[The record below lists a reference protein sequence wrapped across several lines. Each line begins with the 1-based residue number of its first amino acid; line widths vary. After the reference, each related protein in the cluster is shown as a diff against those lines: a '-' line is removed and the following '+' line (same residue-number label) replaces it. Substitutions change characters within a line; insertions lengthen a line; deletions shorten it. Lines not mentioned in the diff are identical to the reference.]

1 MILLIFRLFQGL
13 AGGGMTP
20 VAQSILAAAFP
31 PEQRARGFAIYGIA
45 VVLAPAIG
53 PTLGGWLS
61 DNWSWHWCFLINVP
75 VGIGSLVAVALLL
88 PSSTER
94 RKQREAM
101 WRSGNIRFDAIG
113 FALVAG
119 FLGGLELVLDR
130 GQEYDWF
137 GSTFIVVSAA
147 VSVTCL
153 ALFIPWEL
161 LHKDPLIDLRLLVK
175 RQFGTCFAIML
186 CMGAVLIATT
196 QFLPQL
202 LQEDYG
208 YTATVA
214 GLALSPGGVVTM
226 FVFAIVGRLGA
237 VEPKYAIAVGGLIVA
252 GAMYDLTRL
261 YGGLNF
267 GFFAWSRIY
276 LGIGLPLVFNFVTSA
291 SYTGLPPE
299 KTDQA
304 SSLINVAR
312 NLGGSMGVALA
323 QTVLA
328 RREQFHQSRIVEHIG
343 SWNPVYNQTLRQ
355 VENYFK
361 TKPLTGEGASAAQSA
376 VGYVGQQVQAQVSLW
391 AYIDVFF
398 ALSLVGL
405 AITVFAMTLR
415 PNRSAPAHPAH

>member
-1 MILLIFRLFQGL
+1 MFQGL

-31 PEQRARGFAIYGIA
+31 PDQRSRGFAIYGVA

-61 DNWSWHWCFLINVP
+61 DNWSWHWCFFINVP
-75 VGIGSLVAVALLL
+75 VGIASLIAVALLL
-88 PSSTER
+88 PCSPER

-101 WRSGNIRFDAIG
+101 WKSGRIRFDFIG
-113 FALVAG
+113 FALVSA
-119 FLGGLELVLDR
+119 FLGSLEMVLDR

-137 GSTFIVVSAA
+137 GSTFIVTFATISA
-147 VSVTCL
+147 VSLV
-153 ALFIPWEL
+153 LFIPWEL
-161 LHKDPLIDLRLLVK
+161 VRKDPLIDLRLLVS
-175 RQFGTCFAIML
+175 RQFGTCFMIML

-202 LQEDYG
+202 LQDDFG

-226 FVFAIVGRLGA
+226 CVFAVVGRLGF
-237 VEPKYAIAVGGLIVA
+237 VEPKYAIAVGGAIVA
-252 GAMYDLTRL
+252 MAMVDLTRL

-276 LGIGLPLVFNFVTSA
+276 LGIGLPLVFNFVTTA
-291 SYTGLPPE
+291 SYAGLPPE

-312 NLGGSMGVALA
+312 NLGGSMGVSLA
-323 QTVLA
+323 QTILA
-328 RREQFHQSRIVEHIG
+328 RREQFHQSRLVEHIG
-343 SWNPVYNQTLRQ
+343 SWSPAYNQTLQ
-355 VENYFK
+355 EVENYFR
-361 TKPLTGEGASAAQSA
+361 TQPLVGQGAGAAKSA
-376 VGYVGQQVQAQVSLW
+376 VGWIGEQVQAQASFW

-398 ALSLVGL
+398 SLSLVGVAIVVL
-405 AITVFAMTLR
+405 ALTLK
-415 PNRSAPAHPAH
+415 PVRSAAAAK